1 MKPIAV
7 DLMGG
12 DKAPEVVAEALRIV
26 ASEHSIPI
34 IAVGT
39 RQALDLVTD
48 LGLAGYVEATEVIAM
63 DDDPASSIRRKRDS
77 SLVRCAEIVKEG
89 QASGLFSAGNTGAA
103 MAAAL
108 TKMGRIRGVKRP
120 AIATT
125 IPVPGSTPTVLLDSG
140 ANAECT
146 PEWLVQFAVMG
157 SIFSTDRFGI
167 EVPKVGLLS
176 IGEESSKGNLLV
188 KTTNALLANDPRIHF
203 IGNVEG
209 RDVMTREVDVVVT
222 DGFSGNVVLKT
233 LEGGLQVFAKAVLE
247 HLMKGD
253 DGPEVFERV
262 YPKLEPLVKELSAD
276 TYGGAAL
283 LGVQGL
289 CMIGHGSSTP
299 LAIVNALVAAASLVE
314 MDLVHALEDSL
325 GGGATREEVGQYA

>member
-1 MKPIAV
+1 
-7 DLMGG
+7 MGG
-12 DKAPEVVAEALRIV
+12 DKAPEVVAEALRV
-26 ASEHSIPI
+26 VVTERKIPI

-39 RQALDLVTD
+39 REAIELVSDLDLE
-48 LGLAGYVEATEVIAM
+48 GFVEASEVIAM
-63 DDDPASSIRRKRDS
+63 DEDPASSIRRKRDS
-77 SLVRCAEIVKEG
+77 SLVRCAELVKEG
-89 QASGLFSAGNTGAA
+89 RASGAFSAGSTGAA
-103 MAAAL
+103 MAAAT

-167 EVPKVGLLS
+167 ESPRVGLLS
-176 IGEESSKGNLLV
+176 IGEEASKGNTLV
-188 KTTNALLANDPRIHF
+188 KATNALLSADQRINF

-209 RDVMTREVDVVVT
+209 RDVMTREVDVVVA
-222 DGFSGNVVLKT
+222 DGFTGNVVLKT
-233 LEGGLQVFAKAVLE
+233 LEGGLKTFAQAVLE
-247 HLMKGD
+247 HLMRGD
-253 DGPEVFERV
+253 DGQALFESV
-262 YPKLEPLVKELSAD
+262 YPKLEPLIKELSAD

-299 LAIVNALVAAASLVE
+299 MAIVNALVATASLVE
-314 MDLVHALEDSL
+314 MDLVHALESAL
-325 GGGATREEVGQYA
+325 GSGVRDEEVGDYA